1 MKGAPERI
9 FERATTIFVNGQE
22 LEKTEKWET
31 QFNDAY
37 VALGCLGERV
47 LGFADLYLP
56 VDQFPQG
63 KSEGD
68 GCGGGNGGFRA
79 IPGPRLVAVGA
90 AIEGRVGSRCGG
102 VVRLVRAMVG
112 VLRNVVSGDVI

>member
-9 FERATTIFVNGQE
+9 FERASTIFVNGQE

-47 LGFADLYLP
+47 LGFADHYLP

-63 KSEGD
+63 ELKFQ
-68 GCGGGNGGFRA
+68 N
-79 IPGPRLVAVGA
+79 
-90 AIEGRVGSRCGG
+90 
-102 VVRLVRAMVG
+102 VR
-112 VLRNVVSGDVI
+112 GDVML